1 MIEAYQNKSPGTR
14 SEKNHTYGVCAKR
27 LNAEFIMR
35 KKLKLINILLLLPFI
50 LFYIYIFFYLP
61 PFELCHRYH
70 ANNITEE
77 CVCIAYDEYSN
88 LFHYIK
94 TRLDDTVSVQYD
106 QW

>member
-1 MIEAYQNKSPGTR
+1 MYDR
-14 SEKNHTYGVCAKR
+14 SISEQKPRNSIGKNHTYGVCAKR

-50 LFYIYIFFYLP
+50 LFYIYIFLP
-61 PFELCHRYH
+61 SPFELCHRYH